1 MRLSGAGENNY
12 IVNIYIMNYQ
22 LPKEETGV
30 RTVKELDPDQQPREK
45 AEKYG
50 CGVLSVPELWA
61 LILRTGLTGMPI
73 TELCRNLMHANDDS
87 LHRLERRTRQELRSI
102 KGIGQTKSLQ
112 VEAVME
118 LIKRYCEEDIPLDEP
133 ITSSAHIFNRMKLK
147 IGNLDHEEVWVLL
160 LNRRNQVV
168 KEICLTV
175 GTSVA
180 SLFDVRKVIK
190 MALLENAEG
199 VILCHNHPSGGI
211 QPSPQDKQI
220 TIELKKG
227 CDLMKLRM
235 LDHIIV
241 TATRFYS
248 FHDEGVI

>member
-1 MRLSGAGENNY
+1 M
-12 IVNIYIMNYQ
+12 IYQ
-22 LPKEETGV
+22 SLEDETAH

-61 LILRTGLTGMPI
+61 LVLRTGLTGVPI
-73 TELCRNLMHANDDS
+73 TELCRNLMKENDNS
-87 LHRLERRTRQELRSI
+87 LHRLERRTRQELRGI
-102 KGIGQTKSLQ
+102 KGIGPTKSVQ

-118 LIKRYCEEDIPLDEP
+118 LIKRYCEEDIPLDTP
-133 ITSSAHIFNRMKLK
+133 ITGSNHIFNRMKLK

-180 SLFDVRKVIK
+180 SLFDVKKVIK
-190 MALLENAEG
+190 YALLENAEG

-211 QPSPQDKQI
+211 EPSPQDRQI
-220 TIELKKG
+220 TKELKNA

-235 LDHIIV
+235 LDHLIV
-241 TATRFYS
+241 TSTRFFS
-248 FHDEGVI
+248 FHDNGIL

>member
-1 MRLSGAGENNY
+1 MA
-12 IVNIYIMNYQ
+12 IDYQ
-22 LPKEETGV
+22 KPTDDAPV

-61 LILRTGLTGMPI
+61 LILRTGLTGLPI
-73 TELCRNLMHANDDS
+73 TELCRNLMHQNDNS
-87 LHRLERRTRQELRSI
+87 LHRLERRSRQELRSI
-102 KGIGQTKSLQ
+102 KGIGNTKSVQ

-133 ITSSAHIFNRMKLK
+133 ITGSQQIFDRMKLK

-160 LNRRNQVV
+160 LNRRNQVI

-190 MALLENAEG
+190 MALLESAEG

-211 QPSPQDKQI
+211 QPSPQDRQI
-220 TIELKKG
+220 TLELKKG
-227 CDLMKLRM
+227 CDFMKLRM
-235 LDHIIV
+235 LDHVIV
-241 TATRFYS
+241 TPTRFYS
-248 FHDEGVI
+248 FHDNGVI

>member
-1 MRLSGAGENNY
+1 M
-12 IVNIYIMNYQ
+12 IYQ
-22 LPKEETGV
+22 SLEDETAH

-61 LILRTGLTGMPI
+61 LVLRTGLTGVPI
-73 TELCRNLMHANDDS
+73 TELCRNLMKENDNS
-87 LHRLERRTRQELRSI
+87 LHRLERRTRQELRGI
-102 KGIGQTKSLQ
+102 KGIGPTKSVQ

-118 LIKRYCEEDIPLDEP
+118 LIKRYCEENIPLDTP
-133 ITSSAHIFNRMKLK
+133 ITGSNHIFNRMKLK

-180 SLFDVRKVIK
+180 SLFDVKKVIK
-190 MALLENAEG
+190 YALLENAEG

-211 QPSPQDKQI
+211 EPSPQDRQI
-220 TIELKKG
+220 TKELKNA

-235 LDHIIV
+235 LDHLIV
-241 TATRFYS
+241 TSTRFFS
-248 FHDEGVI
+248 FHDNGIL

>member
-1 MRLSGAGENNY
+1 M
-12 IVNIYIMNYQ
+12 IYQ
-22 LPKEETGV
+22 SLEDETAH

-61 LILRTGLTGMPI
+61 LVLRTGLTGVPI
-73 TELCRNLMHANDDS
+73 TELCRNLMKENDNS
-87 LHRLERRTRQELRSI
+87 LHRLERRTRQELRGI
-102 KGIGQTKSLQ
+102 KGIGPTKSVQ

-118 LIKRYCEEDIPLDEP
+118 LIKRYCEEDIPLDTP
-133 ITSSAHIFNRMKLK
+133 ITGSNHIFNRMKLK

-160 LNRRNQVV
+160 LNRSNQVV

-180 SLFDVRKVIK
+180 SLFDVKKVIK
-190 MALLENAEG
+190 YALLENAEG

-211 QPSPQDKQI
+211 EPSPQDRQI
-220 TIELKKG
+220 TKELKNA

-235 LDHIIV
+235 LDHLIV
-241 TATRFYS
+241 TSTRFFS
-248 FHDEGVI
+248 FHDNGIL